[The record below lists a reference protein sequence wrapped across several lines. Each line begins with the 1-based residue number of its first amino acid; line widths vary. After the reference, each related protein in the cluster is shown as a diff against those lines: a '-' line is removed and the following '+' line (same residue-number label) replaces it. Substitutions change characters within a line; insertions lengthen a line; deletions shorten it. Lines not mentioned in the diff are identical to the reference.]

1 MGPAGAAE
9 FYSEPTNQPN
19 TLQVARISNLQGNPN
34 LHSEQAETITAGFVF
49 DLTDRSNLSIDYWRI
64 QITDMIAEE
73 FGDILYENCLD
84 LDTNPTQDPL
94 YPDCTRLVRNPSTGA
109 NATIST
115 SYTNEQ
121 EVDLAGYDVQ
131 YNWSRD
137 VGPGSMV
144 LNAMATI
151 ADHTKTRPNSEADWF
166 DYKGSSGPSNIR
178 SVNPYAYDYRLF
190 TTVNYAVGD
199 WSGSLRWRFL
209 PSIKSEAAVRT
220 LASLDQP
227 TNDYNIFDGS
237 MRYTI
242 GQMTELRF
250 GVDNLFD
257 VEPERTF
264 PEAQR
269 NDVFPNNSTGPGY
282 DAAGDTNENFYDF
295 LGRRWYLGFKMT
307 F

>member
-1 MGPAGAAE
+1 
-9 FYSEPTNQPN
+9 
-19 TLQVARISNLQGNPN
+19 
-34 LHSEQAETITAGFVF
+34 
-49 DLTDRSNLSIDYWRI
+49 
-64 QITDMIAEE
+64 
-73 FGDILYENCLD
+73 
-84 LDTNPTQDPL
+84 
-94 YPDCTRLVRNPSTGA
+94 VRNPSTGA

-190 TTVNYAVGD
+190 TTVNYSVGA

-209 PSIKSEAAVRT
+209 PSLESEAAVRT

-237 MRYTI
+237 MRYSM
-242 GQMTELRF
+242 GEMTELRF

-264 PEAQR
+264 PEAER
-269 NDVFPNNSTGPGY
+269 HDVFPNNSTGPGY

-295 LGRRWYLGFKMT
+295 LGRRWYIGFKMT